1 MKNFFAGCVFV
12 VVVFVLVFV
21 VVEKIDKDF
30 EHLCQ
35 KNPKAQECVS
45 DCKARGLEASCFTKG
60 GR

>member
-21 VVEKIDKDF
+21 VVEKMDRDF
-30 EHLCQ
+30 ENLCS
-35 KNPKAQECVS
+35 KNPKAQECVK
-45 DCKARGLEASCFTKG
+45 DCKTRGLEASCFAKG